1 MTKEQSQILLYIV
14 VFIVIAFN
22 MLKMKKNYEVLKKQK
37 EEEERIARE
46 KEEEERKKNS
56 TANKVWG
63 WMKRF
68 GHTIIEGDNENMA

>member
-37 EEEERIARE
+37 EEEERLY
-46 KEEEERKKNS
+46 KESHS
-56 TANKVWG
+56 TK
-63 WMKRF
+63 
-68 GHTIIEGDNENMA
+68 EN

>member
-37 EEEERIARE
+37 EEEERLY
-46 KEEEERKKNS
+46 KESHS
-56 TANKVWG
+56 T
-63 WMKRF
+63 
-68 GHTIIEGDNENMA
+68 NENYKDPESYFLTRKHKEMK

>member
-37 EEEERIARE
+37 EEEERKYKEAHSKTDENE
-46 KEEEERKKNS
+46 KDPE
-56 TANKVWG
+56 
-63 WMKRF
+63 
-68 GHTIIEGDNENMA
+68 

>member
-37 EEEERIARE
+37 EEEERKY
-46 KEEEERKKNS
+46 KEAHIVNAENKKDP
-56 TANKVWG
+56 
-63 WMKRF
+63 
-68 GHTIIEGDNENMA
+68 E